1 MQCWNSY
8 CSPGYPDV
16 SNGLLAILLDPP
28 GCLDDGGMIGSSW
41 RDDGMVGKGDRDDG
55 GTLAAVSAYRLPL
68 GYASGALLFTV
79 TDYCLMSLT

>member
-41 RDDGMVGKGDRDDG
+41 RDDGMVGKIDRDDWVMEEHWLLSLLSSNVG
-55 GTLAAVSAYRLPL
+55 LCFWSTAVYSH
-68 GYASGALLFTV
+68 
-79 TDYCLMSLT
+79 